1 MFYIILYDK
10 DGQCTEGGFCDQKD
24 VYLEVYSIVL
34 GQFDL
39 NDFTTTFSVVLFV
52 VFTVFVAMVLF
63 YALIAVVI
71 EAHSKF
77 TTARFSTARP
87 EHGSRARLV
96 YVAHLRAFRRMIEGE
111 WTCMQYIS
119 AVLFFASI
127 GLIMVL
133 FLREIRDHFDDF
145 YGDAILAVIA
155 AALVV
160 FLLFGILAFVSHMTY
175 FDLTET
181 SSSSRTIWNKIA
193 GCCLIRWFAWPIQAI
208 MLFVLGVPGD
218 KKNESVDKNSTPM
231 PKKMDPQDIVE
242 RWGGSAAHMH
252 SDMKRMI
259 ESSQEQTKMV
269 FMEELTAMEGRMRH
283 MSDRTKAHLLM
294 EVSSSQ
300 QRLEKM
306 IAEVQSVLMQVVY
319 EPVDG
324 EEQKQRKD
332 DASVGEAS
340 RRSRQGPVEQNPGG
354 KTDRPPTGRTRQ
366 VESTTANDS
375 SVAPSSVHQDWSVEG
390 VEGYQY

>member
-1 MFYIILYDK
+1 MFYVILYDK
-10 DGQCTEGGFCDQKD
+10 DGQCTEGGFCDKKD

-34 GQFDL
+34 GQFNL
-39 NDFTTTFSVVLFV
+39 EDFATAFSVVLFV

-63 YALIAVVI
+63 YVLIAVVI

-111 WTCMQYIS
+111 WTLMQYIS
-119 AVLFFASI
+119 ALLFFASI

-145 YGDAILAVIA
+145 YGDTILAVIA

-160 FLLFGILAFVSHMTY
+160 FLLFGIFAFVSHMTY

-181 SSSSRTIWNKIA
+181 STSSRTMWNKIA
-193 GCCLIRWFAWPIQAI
+193 DCCLIRWFAWPIQAI
-208 MLFVLGVPGD
+208 MIFILGVPGE
-218 KKNESVDKNSTPM
+218 KKNNSVDKNSTPM

-259 ESSQEQTKMV
+259 ESSQDQTKMI

-306 IAEVQSVLMQVVY
+306 IAEVQSVLMQVVC
-319 EPVDG
+319 EPVE
-324 EEQKQRKD
+324 EEQYQRKD
-332 DASVGEAS
+332 EASVGEAS
-340 RRSRQGPVEQNPGG
+340 RSSRQGRVEQNSSGLK

-366 VESTTANDS
+366 VETSANDS
-375 SVAPSSVHQDWSVEG
+375 SVAPSAVHQDWSVDG